1 MGVAGIPTVSVTV
14 TVGKMKGASSTRY
27 VTTTASMLEVGTV
40 DLNHGTTPNKAGK
53 TLNAHIVLTVV
64 AMHYQSEW
72 NGESRIGGVD
82 ELVAVED

>member
-1 MGVAGIPTVSVTV
+1 
-14 TVGKMKGASSTRY
+14 
-27 VTTTASMLEVGTV
+27 MLEVGTV

-72 NGESRIGGVD
+72 NGESRIGEVD
-82 ELVAVED
+82 ELVAVAN